1 MSIFVTTEPLAYQL
15 VPAYRCAVL
24 FYDVDAVSE
33 DEFEEAA
40 EEAVEEEAE
49 AEASEVASDSDDSKK
64 IRELEDRYVRLFA
77 EYDNFRKRTS
87 KEKDDL
93 YASAVVEVTK
103 QWLSVLDNIDRALDA
118 AKALAADEAE
128 ETEKEDKMLQGL
140 ELIKKQAQ
148 DVLAKIDVTEIEC
161 ERGTKFDPNLHEAVM
176 HTEDDSLGENEIAQ
190 VFQKGFIL
198 KDRVVRHAVVQVA
211 N

>member
-1 MSIFVTTEPLAYQL
+1 MLDDEKDVLEF
-15 VPAYRCAVL
+15 PADD
-24 FYDVDAVSE
+24 DVDAVSE
-33 DEFEEAA
+33 DEFKEAA
-40 EEAVEEEAE
+40 EETVEEEAQAEVVE
-49 AEASEVASDSDDSKK
+49 AAADSEDSKK

-93 YASAVVEVTK
+93 YASAVAEVTK

-118 AKALAADEAE
+118 ARTAVADEAE

-148 DVLAKIDVTEIEC
+148 DVLAKINVTEIEC
-161 ERGTKFDPNLHEAVM
+161 ERGTVFDPNLHEAVM
-176 HTEDDSLGENEIAQ
+176 HTEDDTLGENQVAQ
-190 VFQKGFIL
+190 VFQKGYIL

>member
-1 MSIFVTTEPLAYQL
+1 MLDDEKDVLEF
-15 VPAYRCAVL
+15 PA
-24 FYDVDAVSE
+24 DDEVDAASE
-33 DEFEEAA
+33 DEFEEEA

-49 AEASEVASDSDDSKK
+49 AEANEAVADSDDSKK

-118 AKALAADEAE
+118 AKAAVADEAE

-148 DVLAKIDVTEIEC
+148 DVLAKINVTEIEC
-161 ERGTKFDPNLHEAVM
+161 ERGTAFDPNLHEAVM
-176 HTEDDSLGENEIAQ
+176 HTEDDTLGENQVAQ
-190 VFQKGFIL
+190 VFQKGYIL

>member
-1 MSIFVTTEPLAYQL
+1 LLDDEKDVLEF
-15 VPAYRCAVL
+15 PA
-24 FYDVDAVSE
+24 DDEVDAASE

-49 AEASEVASDSDDSKK
+49 AEANEAVADSDDSKK

-118 AKALAADEAE
+118 AKAAVADEAE

-148 DVLAKIDVTEIEC
+148 DVLAKINVTEIEC
-161 ERGTKFDPNLHEAVM
+161 ERGTAFDPNLHEAVM
-176 HTEDDSLGENEIAQ
+176 HTEDDTLGENQVAQ
-190 VFQKGFIL
+190 VFQKGYIL

>member
-1 MSIFVTTEPLAYQL
+1 MLDDEKDVLEF
-15 VPAYRCAVL
+15 PA
-24 FYDVDAVSE
+24 DDEVDAASE

-49 AEASEVASDSDDSKK
+49 AEANEAVADSDDSKK

-118 AKALAADEAE
+118 AKAAVADEAE

-148 DVLAKIDVTEIEC
+148 DVLAKINVTEIEC
-161 ERGTKFDPNLHEAVM
+161 ERGTTFDPNLHEAVM
-176 HTEDDSLGENEIAQ
+176 HTEDDSLGENQVAQ
-190 VFQKGFIL
+190 VFQKGYIL

>member
-1 MSIFVTTEPLAYQL
+1 LDDEKDVLEF
-15 VPAYRCAVL
+15 PADDEVE
-24 FYDVDAVSE
+24 DVSE
-33 DEFEEAA
+33 DEFEEEAD
-40 EEAVEEEAE
+40 EAVEEEAQ
-49 AEASEVASDSDDSKK
+49 AEANEAVADSDDSKK

-118 AKALAADEAE
+118 AKAAAADEAQ
-128 ETEKEDKMLQGL
+128 ETEKKDKMLQGL
-140 ELIKKQAQ
+140 ELIRKQAA
-148 DVLAKIDVTEIEC
+148 DVLNKINVTEIEC
-161 ERGTKFDPNLHEAVM
+161 ERGTAFDPNLHEAVM
-176 HTEDDSLGENEIAQ
+176 HTEDDSLGENQIAQ
-190 VFQKGFIL
+190 VFQKGYIL

>member
-1 MSIFVTTEPLAYQL
+1 MGVG
-15 VPAYRCAVL
+15 
-24 FYDVDAVSE
+24 
-33 DEFEEAA
+33 
-40 EEAVEEEAE
+40 
-49 AEASEVASDSDDSKK
+49 KH
-64 IRELEDRYVRLFA
+64 
-77 EYDNFRKRTS
+77 
-87 KEKDDL
+87 L

-103 QWLSVLDNIDRALDA
+103 QWLSVLDNIDRAIDA
-118 AKALAADEAE
+118 AKAQQGDGIDEEA
-128 ETEKEDKMLQGL
+128 EDKMLQGL

>member
-1 MSIFVTTEPLAYQL
+1 MLDDEKDVLEF
-15 VPAYRCAVL
+15 PADD
-24 FYDVDAVSE
+24 DVAAVSE
-33 DEFEEAA
+33 DEFDEAA
-40 EEAVEEEAE
+40 EEAVVEEAE

-140 ELIKKQAQ
+140 ELIKKQAL
-148 DVLAKIDVTEIEC
+148 DVLAKINVTEIEC
-161 ERGTKFDPNLHEAVM
+161 ERGTAFDPNLHEAVM
-176 HTEDDSLGENEIAQ
+176 HTEDDSLGENQIAQ
-190 VFQKGFIL
+190 VFQKGYIL

>member
-1 MSIFVTTEPLAYQL
+1 MLDDEKDVLEF
-15 VPAYRCAVL
+15 PADD
-24 FYDVDAVSE
+24 DVDAVSE
-33 DEFEEAA
+33 DEFDEAA

-140 ELIKKQAQ
+140 ELIKKQAL
-148 DVLAKIDVTEIEC
+148 DVLAKINVTEIEC
-161 ERGTKFDPNLHEAVM
+161 ERGTAFDPNLHEAVM
-176 HTEDDSLGENEIAQ
+176 HTEDDSLGENQIAQ
-190 VFQKGFIL
+190 VFQKGYIL